1 MDLCLQLIISDTEER
16 KKAVEGVSQAAQITA
31 RKMMVQQDYF
41 GQHLRTNDHFEEAM
55 VKLFM
60 NIIKFYAKAARYFA
74 RNTLARWLRN
84 VVTADDWTG
93 AVPPGSA
100 VSPVGRPETPIG
112 LSEKRI
118 RVGAPIELTPL

>member
-74 RNTLARWLRN
+74 RNTLSGFSSWPAG
-84 VVTADDWTG
+84 DSDW
-93 AVPPGSA
+93 AVG
-100 VSPVGRPETPIG
+100 ETNT
-112 LSEKRI
+112 SWSSH
-118 RVGAPIELTPL
+118 